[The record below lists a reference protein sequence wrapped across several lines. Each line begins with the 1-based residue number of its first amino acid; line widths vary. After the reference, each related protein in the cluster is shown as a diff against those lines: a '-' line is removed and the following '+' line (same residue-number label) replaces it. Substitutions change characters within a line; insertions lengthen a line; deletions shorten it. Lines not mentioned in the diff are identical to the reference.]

1 MLFPSTDVDREATHP
16 GSAAGASYSA
26 PLPSL
31 SSAGVWPRVSSV
43 YCFLAFPPFGGA
55 PAPLFVCYLVRSCLF
70 FPGSLTRALF
80 VLSPVPP
87 LLTWLPLFS
96 SRVSLGA
103 DECLLSFPPEGPC
116 LWFWTCPKGRWQFAF
131 AHLVRSPSS
140 SHPQGLA
147 RLLPGVP

>member
-1 MLFPSTDVDREATHP
+1 MRPILHHCPLSALWVFGRESPAFIVFWLFLRLAGLQRLYLSAIL
-16 GSAAGASYSA
+16 SAA
-26 PLPSL
+26 
-31 SSAGVWPRVSSV
+31 V
-43 YCFLAFPPFGGA
+43 Y
-55 PAPLFVCYLVRSCLF
+55 F

-116 LWFWTCPKGRWQFAF
+116 LWFWTCPRGRWQFAF

-147 RLLPGVP
+147 RLLFGVP